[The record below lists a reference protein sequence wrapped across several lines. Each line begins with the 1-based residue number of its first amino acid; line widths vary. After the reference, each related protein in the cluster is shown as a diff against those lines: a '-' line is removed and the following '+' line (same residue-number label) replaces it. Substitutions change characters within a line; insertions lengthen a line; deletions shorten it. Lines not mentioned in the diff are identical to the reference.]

1 MRGVLFVIVV
11 SLGLA
16 VLALAYS
23 FTPATLPVAS
33 STGPTL
39 PMTPMTP
46 GPAGMKIAAI
56 QAGAMFQRAAFEYR
70 GGSFREQ
77 RVSSMGGVLVQH
89 PKGTLL
95 FDTGFGKQIDDHLK
109 ASPIWLRATTKY
121 TKRTPIVTQLR
132 AAGIDPTHI
141 DGIVLSHAH
150 WDHVSG
156 IPDMPGVPAWV
167 NAAEL
172 GYIHSRDFATGLIRS
187 FDDLPFK
194 VYDFP
199 NGPYLGFEHSYDVYG
214 DGSVV
219 LVAAGGHTPGSV
231 IAFLNLPSGQSYA
244 LIGDIVWQRE
254 GIEIPAE
261 RPWLLRALV
270 DSDPGRVRELIV
282 RLHLLQKRFPKLVM
296 VPAHDAR
303 VWASLPQLEHAPP
316 MLVKPP
322 T

>member
-1 MRGVLFVIVV
+1 
-11 SLGLA
+11 
-16 VLALAYS
+16 
-23 FTPATLPVAS
+23 
-33 STGPTL
+33 
-39 PMTPMTP
+39 MTP

-109 ASPIWLRATTKY
+109 GSPIWLRATTKY

-303 VWASLPQLEHAPP
+303 VWASLPQLEHAAP